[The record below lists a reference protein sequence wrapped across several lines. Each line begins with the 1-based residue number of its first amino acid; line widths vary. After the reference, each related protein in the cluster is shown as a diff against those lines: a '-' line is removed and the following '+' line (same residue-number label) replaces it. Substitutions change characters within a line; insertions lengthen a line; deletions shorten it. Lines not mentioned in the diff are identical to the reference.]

1 MEPVSHLE
9 AERVRATL
17 DASAVGVALAPRSVS
32 STSASAST
40 AGRSRPSLPV
50 YWRVEGSLL
59 ELTTVR
65 PIAFFT
71 WNSQTFIARAVRR
84 SLVLLMAL
92 LRPFLYLT
100 NRVAAT
106 RIVHSVLRGV
116 TRDRLDLLGEEEF
129 EYKLKPLLKE
139 EGVQRLKALQSTG
152 ADVVLVSQGLDHVM
166 RPLARHLGVR
176 WIIANRLDF
185 REGVATG
192 RLLSPVIRPRGLFA
206 RIREAGPDGQ
216 QSAARWVR
224 ALGLRGPKALAS
236 AIVPAMRVE
245 PPRVRPIV
253 YFDEKRYPAQFSVR
267 HALGGKRVM
276 LIGVTGFIGKVWLAN
291 TLMDLPEIGKL
302 YLLIRRQKSSPA
314 QKRFEKIIE
323 GSPVFDPLFEKY
335 GERLGASLAEKIE
348 VVEGDV
354 SQPGLGLD
362 SEIAS
367 RLRQDLDLIINSSG
381 LTDFNPDLRDALAVN
396 VDSTHHLI
404 DFIRESDH
412 AALLHLSTCYVAGQR
427 DGRVGERL
435 RVNYTPAGM
444 ADFDAEKEW
453 HRLHE
458 LVKAAEARAEGP
470 EVAEELTKQALEKEH
485 AAKGLSGQALE
496 NQIRKNRV
504 RWLKNYLTE
513 EATRRAKEL
522 GWPNTYTF
530 TKSLAESLIAKHIA
544 KDGARLPIAVVRPA
558 IVETSVAKPFRGWNE
573 GINTSAS
580 LSYLLGT
587 AFRQLPS
594 NERKRLDI
602 IPVDAVCAGMTL
614 IGAAL
619 VERRHDPLYQ
629 LATSVTNPC
638 DMGRSIE
645 LTSLGHRK
653 HYRAQEGLEYWLR
666 LRMDAIPVSKERYQ
680 RMSAPA
686 QKMIIKSIQRV
697 MSPLPSAM
705 TKPLAKTERNLE
717 RVEKL
722 VGLFE
727 PFILHNEHDFVADNV
742 EKLSQALSPEEREV
756 FGYDAAGLDWFEYW
770 IDIHIPALR
779 RWTYPLI
786 EGRPLEARAP
796 RLLQMAARPA
806 TTMKEAAASITAENG
821 DAIKTGTNGATWR
834 YS

>member
-1 MEPVSHLE
+1 MEPVDNLVRADTRTPSNGNPP
-9 AERVRATL
+9 AERTPVSPIATPL
-17 DASAVGVALAPRSVS
+17 
-32 STSASAST
+32 STT
-40 AGRSRPSLPV
+40 RPRPSSPV

-71 WNSQTFIARAVRR
+71 WNSQTFIARAIRR
-84 SLVLLMAL
+84 TLVLVMAL
-92 LRPFLYLT
+92 LRPFLYAA
-100 NRVAAT
+100 NRKAAT

-129 EYKLKPLLKE
+129 EYKLKPLLKD
-139 EGVQRLKALQSTG
+139 EGVRHLQALQATG

-185 REGVATG
+185 RDGVATG
-192 RLLSPVIRPRGLFA
+192 RLLSPVIRPRGIFA

-216 QSAARWVR
+216 QSPARWVR

-236 AIVPAMRVE
+236 AIVPAVRVE
-245 PPRVRPIV
+245 APRVRPIV
-253 YFDEKRYPAQFSVR
+253 YFNETRHPERFSVR
-267 HALGGKRVM
+267 KALAGKRVM

-291 TLMDLPEIGKL
+291 TLLDLPEIGKL
-302 YLLIRRQKSSPA
+302 YLLIRRQKSNPA
-314 QKRFEKIIE
+314 QKRFEKMIE
-323 GSPVFDPLFEKY
+323 DSPVFDPVFEKY
-335 GERLGASLAEKIE
+335 GDRLGPLLAEKVE

-354 SQPGLGLD
+354 SQPGIGLD
-362 SEIAS
+362 PEVAA
-367 RLRQDLDLIINSSG
+367 RLSNELDLIINSSG

-396 VDSTHHLI
+396 VDSTYHLI
-404 DFIRESDH
+404 EFVRASNH
-412 AALLHLSTCYVAGQR
+412 AALLHLSTCYAAGQR
-427 DGRVGERL
+427 DGRVGESL
-435 RVNYTPAGM
+435 RPNYTPAGV
-444 ADFDAEKEW
+444 ADFDAEREW
-453 HRLHE
+453 HYLHE
-458 LVKAAEARAEGP
+458 LIESAELRAEGP
-470 EVAEELTKQALEKEH
+470 EVTEELRNQALHKEH
-485 AAKGLSGQALE
+485 AAKGLSGNALE

-504 RWLKNYLTE
+504 RWLKNYLTAE
-513 EATRRAKEL
+513 GMRRAKEL
-522 GWPNTYTF
+522 GWPNTYTY
-530 TKSLAESLIAKHIA
+530 TKSLAESLIAKY
-544 KDGARLPIAVVRPA
+544 GSGLPIAIVRPA
-558 IVETSVAKPFRGWNE
+558 IVETSITKPFRGWNE

-614 IGAAL
+614 IAAAL

-645 LTSLGHRK
+645 LTALAHRR
-653 HYRAQEGLEYWLR
+653 HYRAQEGLENWLR
-666 LRMDAIPVSKERYQ
+666 LRMDAIPVSKERYN

-686 QKMIIKSIQRV
+686 QKMIIRSIQAV
-697 MSPLPSAM
+697 MPPLPLR
-705 TKPLAKTERNLE
+705 KPLAKAERSLE

-722 VGLFE
+722 IELFE

-742 EKLSQALSPEEREV
+742 EKLSQALLPEEKEA
-756 FGYDAAGLDWFEYW
+756 FAYDTAGLDWWEYW

-786 EGRPLEARAP
+786 EGRPLEAREP
-796 RLLQMAARPA
+796 RVLQMPA
-806 TTMKEAAASITAENG
+806 PTPSGNSM
-821 DAIKTGTNGATWR
+821 KTGTNGATWR